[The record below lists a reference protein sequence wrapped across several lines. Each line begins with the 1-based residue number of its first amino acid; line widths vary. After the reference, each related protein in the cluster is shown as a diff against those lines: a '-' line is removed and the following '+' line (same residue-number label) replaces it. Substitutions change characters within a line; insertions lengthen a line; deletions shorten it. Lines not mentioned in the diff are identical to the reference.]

1 MISMAL
7 ADRLMAVFL
16 MVLGLAMLWGGYVM
30 ERLEVRQIHPLSIPG
45 LVPMGLGVLIAICG
59 VLLFVSS
66 GKSSAKDVLDLGN
79 RSNLIWAL
87 VLCLVFSVVLVG
99 WVPFYMATF
108 LFISAFSARFTWPK
122 SAEPGEVVR
131 KCLYALAI
139 GLVFSILIST
149 LFQYAFLVRL
159 P

>member
-16 MVLGLAMLWGGYVM
+16 MVLGLAMLWGGFVM

-59 VLLFVSS
+59 VLLFISS
-66 GKSSAKDVLDLGN
+66 GKSSAKEVLDLGN

-99 WVPFYMATF
+99 WIPFYMATF
-108 LFISAFSARFTWPK
+108 LFISAFSARFTWPEK
-122 SAEPGEVVR
+122 ATTGEVLR
-131 KCLYALAI
+131 KCLFALAL
-139 GLVFSILIST
+139 GLVFSVLIST